1 MTKAQITV
9 EYLLLSSIAL
19 VLISFS
25 IIALANIKDRS
36 EKAYDATLFKSS
48 VSELANSIEEVCALG
63 NGNGQAA
70 YLKRNM
76 SIEGGASSSGFYAVF
91 TDAVSGLSIVEK
103 TYCEV
108 DGLSDAYGK
117 TEVEN
122 KNGKIIVRKA

>member
-25 IIALANIKDRS
+25 IIALANIKEKS
-36 EKAYDATLFKSS
+36 EQAFEATLFKSS

-63 NGNGQAA
+63 NGNEQAV

-76 SIEGGASSSGFYAVF
+76 SIDGGTSGNDFYAEF
-91 TDAVSGLSIVEK
+91 TDTDSGVSLVEK

-108 DGLSDAYGK
+108 DDLSNAYGK

-122 KNGKIIVRKA
+122 KNGKIIIRKA

>member
-1 MTKAQITV
+1 MKAQITV

-36 EKAYDATLFKSS
+36 EKAYDAILFKSS
-48 VSELANSIEEVCALG
+48 VSELANSIGEVCALG
-63 NGNGQAA
+63 NGNKQAV

-91 TDAVSGLSIVEK
+91 TDAISGLSIVEN
-103 TYCEV
+103 TFCEV
-108 DGLSDAYGK
+108 NDLTNAYGK

-122 KNGKIIVRKA
+122 EKGEIKIRKP

>member
-1 MTKAQITV
+1 MMKAQITV

-25 IIALANIKDRS
+25 IIALASIKDRS
-36 EKAYDATLFKSS
+36 EKAFDATLFKSS

-63 NGNGQAA
+63 NGNSQAV

-76 SIEGGASSSGFYAVF
+76 SIAGKSSGSDFYAEF
-91 TDAVSGLSIVEK
+91 TDTVSQVTLAEK

-108 DGLSDAYGK
+108 NDLTNAYGK

-122 KNGKIIVRKA
+122 ENGKIKIRKA